1 MDKDPAELTDEQL
14 DAAIAG
20 EEIKEEEVKEVP
32 ESETPEEET
41 PEEEPE
47 DDEPEE
53 EPEVEEEKPKSR
65 RESLRIAKLVERGI
79 QQRTQPTQNVPD
91 YSQMLEADPETLQQI
106 QQKAQEYG
114 QTQYNQGLEQAKSI
128 QFTTRLE
135 IDAPRIES
143 KYKQLNPQDKE
154 NFDPVIADALN
165 THYLN
170 LVGYDQNTGIVQN
183 PNLRYADFVDAQYE
197 LAGALANEQV
207 AKTSKNIAKQ
217 ASATGIRPDGSKA
230 KRLDL
235 TKDPEMMSDDELS
248 ARIRQAG
255 LNA

>member
-1 MDKDPAELTDEQL
+1 MEKDPTELTDKEL

-20 EEIKEEEVKEVP
+20 EEPKEEEVKEVP
-32 ESETPEEET
+32 ESETPIEET

-47 DDEPEE
+47 DQEPEE
-53 EPEVEEEKPKSR
+53 EPEVEEERPVSR

-79 QQRTQPTQNVPD
+79 QQRTQPQSAPD

-114 QTQYNQGLEQAKSI
+114 QTQYNQGLEQAKTI

-135 IDAPRIES
+135 IDAPKIEN

-170 LVGYDQNTGIVQN
+170 LVGYDPNSGAVQN

-197 LAGALANEQV
+197 LAGALANDQV

-235 TKDPEMMSDDELS
+235 TKEPGMMSNEELD
-248 ARIRQAG
+248 AYLAKHIPK
-255 LNA
+255 